1 MFFGFGRTVRHDLP
15 MRANLVPLHTVWYYL
30 SAGSGLTITARLVN
44 LLGNVAV
51 FIPVG
56 LLIPLAAG
64 RLLTAGR
71 HIEKKETMNTMFTD
85 LKTRIDSPDVEEL
98 LSYAVISDPGE
109 LERVHAEYKEEAALQ
124 LYGWEDEGLLVG
136 LIGFEM
142 TEDGSIDI
150 RHIAVL
156 PENRGKGYARGMILE
171 LLAERQPRYVVAETE
186 DESAANFYRSLGF
199 MVYSLGENPSGIEQ
213 LRCVYEVEE
222 SED

>member
-1 MFFGFGRTVRHDLP
+1 M
-15 MRANLVPLHTVWYYL
+15 
-30 SAGSGLTITARLVN
+30 LTDIKSRL
-44 LLGNVAV
+44 
-51 FIPVG
+51 
-56 LLIPLAAG
+56 
-64 RLLTAGR
+64 
-71 HIEKKETMNTMFTD
+71 
-85 LKTRIDSPDVEEL
+85 DSPAVEEL

-109 LERVHAEYKEEAALQ
+109 VESARAEYRAETSLQ

-136 LIGFEM
+136 LIGFEE

-171 LLAERQPRYVVAETE
+171 LLTDRNPRYVIAETE
-186 DESAANFYRSLGF
+186 DETAADFYRSLGF
-199 MVYSLGENPSGIEQ
+199 MVYSLGENGSGIEL